1 MLRLTRLWIDGFHNL
16 KDVTV
21 EFDRNSLTTVILG
34 QNGTGKSYLLEAI
47 ALIFRNADLDIAP
60 PDFDFCLDYV
70 IGNHEVV
77 ICKSAGKWGF
87 VVDGTTMNSR
97 EFAAIKSE
105 VFPDTV
111 FAYYSGANDRMEAHF
126 DAHQQR
132 YYRRLIEDTSDSSF
146 KAASI
151 DDRRLFYARPIHG
164 VLALICLLADDDPE
178 IRELLCDMLGVT
190 GFHSAMLLLRKP
202 WFAKGKAGSDA
213 AQFWGASGRPGRAA
227 RLVRQ
232 QAFFPMALTQR
243 ASDDY
248 RNKGKNES
256 QYAIYLRNAQALSA
270 FASHFPGDLELF
282 EELESLDISDL
293 YRWVQVWVARSDAKD
308 GEVSY
313 GELSE
318 GERQLLTV
326 LGLIRLSRSKRT
338 LFLLDE
344 PDTHL
349 NPRWQYDY
357 LKLIE
362 KWAGQS
368 GNRCQILLT
377 THNPLLIGSLHKEQV
392 RVLSKGEADN
402 IQALEPDDDPMGIG
416 IEGLLKSELFG
427 LRSSLAPEVLQKI
440 DRHFHLLGKLDRDE
454 AEDAEVLRLA
464 VELNGMGVSLTHP
477 NPYFEDF
484 AKARARQSPS
494 PDLSLSKEV
503 LEEQARLA
511 DEVLLEIENDAAL
524 LAELPVEEPKQ
535 GWNVEG
541 AELPKSAGD
550 DDDEGFGAAGAA

>member
-16 KDVTV
+16 KDIAV
-21 EFDRNSLTTVILG
+21 EFDRGSLTTVILG

-60 PDFDFCLDYV
+60 PDFQFSLSYV
-70 IGNHEVV
+70 IGNHSVT
-77 ICKSAGKWGF
+77 IANPSSKWEY
-87 VVDGTTMNSR
+87 VVDKARMTPR
-97 EFAAIKSE
+97 EFAAAKSDL
-105 VFPDTV
+105 FPDTV
-111 FAYYSGANDRMEAHF
+111 FAYYSGTNNRMESHF

-132 YYRRLIEDTSDSSF
+132 YYRRLIEDVSDSSF

-164 VLALICLLADDDPE
+164 VLALMCLLTTDDAE
-178 IRELLCDMLGVT
+178 IRDLLHDMLGVT
-190 GFHSAMLLLRKP
+190 GFHAAMLLMRKP

-232 QAFFPMALTQR
+232 QAFFPMAVNQR

-248 RNKGKNES
+248 RSKGKDEN
-256 QYAIYLRNAQALSA
+256 QYAIYLRNEDALSA
-270 FASHFPGDLELF
+270 FAKKFSGDLELF
-282 EELESLDISDL
+282 EELESIDISDL
-293 YRWVQVWVARSDAKD
+293 YRWVQVWVKRIGSED
-308 GEVSY
+308 GDVSY
-313 GELSE
+313 GEMSE

-357 LKLIE
+357 LALIQ
-362 KWAGQS
+362 KWAGKS
-368 GNRCQILLT
+368 GDRCQILLT
-377 THNPLLIGSLHKEQV
+377 THNPLMIGSLRKEQV
-392 RVLSKGEADN
+392 RVLSIAESGR
-402 IQALEPDDDPMGIG
+402 IQALEPDDDPIGIG

-440 DRHFHLLGKLDRDE
+440 DRHFQLLGKVDRD
-454 AEDAEVLRLA
+454 DAENAETLRLA
-464 VELNGMGVSLTHP
+464 VELNGMGVSLTHS

-484 AKARARQSPS
+484 AKARARQAPQ
-494 PDLSLSKEV
+494 PDLALSKQDID
-503 LEEQARLA
+503 EQAQLA
-511 DEVLLEIENDAAL
+511 NDILLEIEGEDFG
-524 LAELPVEEPKQ
+524 LAERLE
-535 GWNVEG
+535 
-541 AELPKSAGD
+541 AGPEYVGDPETSDAPGFAGRED
-550 DDDEGFGAAGAA
+550 DNNLGAAEPT

>member
-16 KDVTV
+16 KDANV
-21 EFDRNSLTTVILG
+21 EFDRNSLTTIILG

-47 ALIFRNADLDIAP
+47 ALIFRNADLDAAP
-60 PDFDFCLDYV
+60 PDFSFELEYL
-70 IGNHEVV
+70 IGNRTVMLRSTHRIWEFTLNG
-77 ICKSAGKWGF
+77 APL
-87 VVDGTTMNSR
+87 SR
-97 EFAAIKSE
+97 SEFILAKRDIL
-105 VFPDTV
+105 PDMV
-111 FAYYSGANDRMEAHF
+111 FAYYSGTNDRMERHF
-126 DAHQQR
+126 DAHQKK
-132 YYRRLIEDTSDSSF
+132 YYDTVRDDLSDSVF
-146 KAASI
+146 KAADI
-151 DDRRLFYARPIHG
+151 ADRRLFYARPIHG
-164 VLALICLLADDDPE
+164 VLALMCLLTDDDPE
-178 IRELLCDMLGVT
+178 IRELLRDMLGVT

-202 WFAKGKAGSDA
+202 WFAKGKSGSDP

-248 RNKGKNES
+248 RSKGTNES
-256 QYAIYLRNAQALSA
+256 QYAIYLRNEQALTA
-270 FASHFPGDLELF
+270 FASQFPGDLALF
-282 EELESLDISDL
+282 EELESIDISDL
-293 YRWVQVWVARSDAKD
+293 YRWVQVWVNRIGSDD
-308 GEVSY
+308 GVVSY

-377 THNPLLIGSLHKEQV
+377 THNPLLIGSLRKEQV
-392 RVLSKGEADN
+392 RVLSKAEADK
-402 IQALEPDDDPMGIG
+402 IQALEPEDDPMGIG

-440 DRHFHLLGKLDRDE
+440 DRHFQLLGTPNRDE

-464 VELNGMGVSLTHP
+464 VELNGLGVSLTHP
-477 NPYFEDF
+477 NPYFEEF
-484 AKARARQSPS
+484 AKARARQAPS
-494 PDLSLSKEV
+494 PDLNLSKQD

-511 DEVLLEIENDAAL
+511 DEVLLELENDDAVT
-524 LAELPVEEPKQ
+524 AEHTVGMPNLRLD
-535 GWNVEG
+535 VEG
-541 AELPKSAGD
+541 DELPKSAGD
-550 DDDEGFGAAGAA
+550 DDDDSYGAAGAD